1 MLSEYG
7 KILRI
12 IRINNGELLND
23 MAQKVD
29 VSPALLSYI
38 ENGKREIPLDLTD
51 KLITCYM
58 LDIEFSSKLMKAEMQ
73 SRKTF
78 KINLQSDIST
88 EKRETAMLF
97 ARTFN
102 DIDDDVLSKIRELL
116 EGCKR

>member
-38 ENGKREIPLDLTD
+38 ENGKREIPVSCL
-51 KLITCYM
+51 
-58 LDIEFSSKLMKAEMQ
+58 
-73 SRKTF
+73 
-78 KINLQSDIST
+78 INLSRLYNVSIDYLVESDKIKKIT
-88 EKRETAMLF
+88 KNK
-97 ARTFN
+97 N
-102 DIDDDVLSKIRELL
+102 DQ
-116 EGCKR
+116 

>member
-7 KILRI
+7 KVLRI

-51 KLITCYM
+51 KIITSY
-58 LDIEFSSKLMKAEMQ
+58 
-73 SRKTF
+73 
-78 KINLQSDIST
+78 N
-88 EKRETAMLF
+88 
-97 ARTFN
+97 
-102 DIDDDVLSKIRELL
+102 
-116 EGCKR
+116 